1 MESVIGAIG
10 ITAATTVI
18 NSITT
23 LSSNVFTLMGYI
35 KLSPHILQS
44 DIIKILN
51 KSDIETTIRLL
62 QSIIS
67 EIPQY
72 YNNSTSVVIA
82 LKNVQEIIANI
93 EEELKDIHNKILY
106 NEKLYIMSNIRSY
119 DFKSNLESI
128 EVKVAILDRRRDNL
142 FKTLEVFKNF
152 DNMTK
157 TITENT
163 ENKENIIDEQIREQ

>member
-10 ITAATTVI
+10 ITAATTII

-44 DIIKILN
+44 DIMKVLN

-93 EEELKDIHNKILY
+93 EEELKDIHNKIIY
-106 NEKLYIMSNIRSY
+106 NEKLYVMSNLRSY

-128 EVKVAILDRRRDNL
+128 EVKVSILDRRRENL

-157 TITENT
+157 TIT
-163 ENKENIIDEQIREQ
+163 

>member
-44 DIIKILN
+44 DIIKVLN

-157 TITENT
+157 CTITEN
-163 ENKENIIDEQIREQ
+163 KDNIIDEQIREQ

>member
-44 DIIKILN
+44 DIIKVLN

-119 DFKSNLESI
+119 DFKSNLDSI
-128 EVKVAILDRRRDNL
+128 EIKVAILDRRRDNL

-157 TITENT
+157 TITEN
-163 ENKENIIDEQIREQ
+163 KENIIDEQIREQ

>member
-1 MESVIGAIG
+1 
-10 ITAATTVI
+10 
-18 NSITT
+18 
-23 LSSNVFTLMGYI
+23 
-35 KLSPHILQS
+35 
-44 DIIKILN
+44 
-51 KSDIETTIRLL
+51 
-62 QSIIS
+62 
-67 EIPQY
+67 
-72 YNNSTSVVIA
+72 
-82 LKNVQEIIANI
+82 
-93 EEELKDIHNKILY
+93 
-106 NEKLYIMSNIRSY
+106 MSNIRSY